1 MQREF
6 TIFGIRETWKRNFI
20 VNYILTKR
28 LEYLKIEDE
37 NFFRDSTIYL
47 PREII
52 LQCNNG
58 IIRLMGEDSNIERYK
73 SQLAETLAQDK
84 LTLIEL

>member
-6 TIFGIRETWKRNFI
+6 TILGIREAWKRNFI
-20 VNYILTKR
+20 VNYILK

-37 NFFRDSTIYL
+37 NFFQDSIIYL

-73 SQLAETLAQDK
+73 SQLVETLAQDK